1 MLHQVQRRITSTI
14 TPATVVYL
22 QIDNGNIANQ
32 IHGFTIDYG
41 KFIVNI
47 YISLLNKDDARS
59 TYISWKFSHS
69 KCSFASESFSSTI
82 TVKWCLECFYVCR
95 VVSTVRYK
103 INVSSCLEEVWKS
116 PGWNRAQTNKTH
128 VHVEA
133 ALKDIKKLHPLLLNI
148 SVEK

>member
-82 TVKWCLECFYVCR
+82 TVKWCLECFYSRTPLTRTLKGNENLFELAGFR
-95 VVSTVRYK
+95 VIGV
-103 INVSSCLEEVWKS
+103 
-116 PGWNRAQTNKTH
+116 
-128 VHVEA
+128 
-133 ALKDIKKLHPLLLNI
+133 D
-148 SVEK
+148 